1 MLRFSEEMLLLL
13 LDDKGREFADIPMLS
28 FKYAL
33 AGAVLMDLAIEG
45 RIDTDENRLFVTD
58 PTPLG
63 DELLDPT
70 LARIVESPEE
80 HDTRHWVEQVSAQA
94 VDIRER
100 SLARLVERGVLR
112 REDDY
117 FLWMFQTRR
126 YPVINNQ
133 SIQEVK
139 LRIME
144 VLFSNEIP
152 DVRDII
158 IISLAD
164 VCDIFRTLLSRRELQ
179 GVTHRIEQVRKMD
192 LIGRE
197 VSKAVRDIES
207 SLAVAMWPMH

>member
-45 RIDTDENRLFVTD
+45 RIDTDETHLFVTD
-58 PTPLG
+58 PTPLE
-63 DELLDPT
+63 DDLLDPS
-70 LARIVESPEE
+70 LARIVESTED
-80 HDTRHWVEQVSAQA
+80 HDTRYWVEQISAQA
-94 VDIRER
+94 VEIRER
-100 SLARLVERGVLR
+100 SLARLVERGVLQ

-117 FLWMFQTRR
+117 FLWVFQTRR

-179 GVTHRIEQVRKMD
+179 GVTQRIDQVRKMD

>member
-45 RIDTDENRLFVTD
+45 RIDTDETRLFVTD
-58 PTPLG
+58 PTPLE
-63 DELLDPT
+63 DDLLDPS
-70 LARIVESPEE
+70 LARIVESTED
-80 HDTRHWVEQVSAQA
+80 HDTRYWVEQISAQA
-94 VDIRER
+94 VEIRER
-100 SLARLVERGVLR
+100 SLARLVERGVLQ

-117 FLWMFQTRR
+117 FLWVFQTRR

-179 GVTHRIEQVRKMD
+179 GVTQRIDQVRKMD

>member
-33 AGAVLMDLAIEG
+33 AGAVLMDLALAG
-45 RIDTDENRLFVTD
+45 RIDTDAERLFVTD

-63 DELLDPT
+63 DDLLDPT
-70 LARIVESPEE
+70 LARIVESTETY
-80 HDTRHWVEQVSAQA
+80 DTRHWVEQISAQA
-94 VDIRER
+94 VQIRER
-100 SLARLVERGVLR
+100 SLARLVQRGVLR
-112 REDDY
+112 REDDH
-117 FLWMFQTRR
+117 FLWVFQTRR
-126 YPVINNQ
+126 YPVIDNQ
-133 SIQEVK
+133 TIQEVK

>member
-63 DELLDPT
+63 DDLLDPT
-70 LARIVESPEE
+70 LARIVESTEE

-100 SLARLVERGVLR
+100 SLTRLVERGVLR

-144 VLFSNEIP
+144 VLFSDEIP
-152 DVRDII
+152 DARDII
-158 IISLAD
+158 IISLSD
-164 VCDIFRTLLSRRELQ
+164 VCGILNSLLSSRELKTTAQ
-179 GVTHRIEQVRKMD
+179 RVDQVRKMD

-197 VSKAVRDIES
+197 VSETVWDIQS
-207 SLAVAMWPMH
+207 SLAMAMVPMH

>member
-45 RIDTDENRLFVTD
+45 RIDTDETHLFVTD
-58 PTPLG
+58 PTPLE
-63 DELLDPT
+63 DDLLDPS
-70 LARIVESPEE
+70 LARIVESTEDQ
-80 HDTRHWVEQVSAQA
+80 DTRYWVEQISAQA
-94 VDIRER
+94 VEIRER
-100 SLARLVERGVLR
+100 SLARLVERGVLQ

-117 FLWMFQTRR
+117 FLWVFQTRR

-179 GVTHRIEQVRKMD
+179 GVTQRIEQVRKMD

>member
-1 MLRFSEEMLLLL
+1 MLRFSEELLLLL

-45 RIDTDENRLFVTD
+45 RIDTDENHLFVTD
-58 PTPLG
+58 TTPIG
-63 DELLDPT
+63 DDLLDPT
-70 LARIVESPEE
+70 LARIVESTET
-80 HDTRHWVEQVSAQA
+80 HDTRYWVEQTSAQA
-94 VDIRER
+94 VEIRER
-100 SLARLVERGVLR
+100 SLARLVQRGVLR

-117 FLWMFQTRR
+117 FLWVFQTRR

-164 VCDIFRTLLSRRELQ
+164 VCDIFRILLSRRELQ
-179 GVTHRIEQVRKMD
+179 GVTQRIEQVRRMD

-197 VSKAVRDIES
+197 VSRAVRDIES

>member
-70 LARIVESPEE
+70 LARIVESSEE

-112 REDDY
+112 RR
-117 FLWMFQTRR
+117 TT
-126 YPVINNQ
+126 
-133 SIQEVK
+133 
-139 LRIME
+139 
-144 VLFSNEIP
+144 
-152 DVRDII
+152 
-158 IISLAD
+158 
-164 VCDIFRTLLSRRELQ
+164 IFYGCSRRAA
-179 GVTHRIEQVRKMD
+179 TRSSTTSPSRK
-192 LIGRE
+192 
-197 VSKAVRDIES
+197 
-207 SLAVAMWPMH
+207 

>member
-45 RIDTDENRLFVTD
+45 RIDTDETHLFVTD
-58 PTPLG
+58 PTPLE
-63 DELLDPT
+63 DDLLDPS
-70 LARIVESPEE
+70 LVRIVESTET
-80 HDTRHWVEQVSAQA
+80 HDTRYWVEQVSAQA
-94 VDIRER
+94 VEIRER
-100 SLARLVERGVLR
+100 SLARLVERGILQ

-117 FLWMFQTRR
+117 FLWVFQTRR

-179 GVTHRIEQVRKMD
+179 GVTQRIEQVRKMD

>member
-58 PTPLG
+58 PTPLE
-63 DELLDPT
+63 DDLLDPS
-70 LARIVESPEE
+70 LARIVESTEE
-80 HDTRHWVEQVSAQA
+80 HDTRHWVEQISAQA
-94 VDIRER
+94 VEIRER
-100 SLARLVERGVLR
+100 SLARLVQRGVLQ

-117 FLWMFQTRR
+117 FLWVFQTRR

-144 VLFSNEIP
+144 VLFSKEIP

-179 GVTHRIEQVRKMD
+179 GVTQTH
-192 LIGRE
+192 
-197 VSKAVRDIES
+197 
-207 SLAVAMWPMH
+207 

>member
-45 RIDTDENRLFVTD
+45 RIDTDETHLFVTD
-58 PTPLG
+58 KTPLE
-63 DELLDPT
+63 DDLLDPS
-70 LARIVESPEE
+70 LVRIVESTET
-80 HDTRHWVEQVSAQA
+80 HDTRYWVEQVSAQA
-94 VDIRER
+94 VEIRER
-100 SLARLVERGVLR
+100 SLARLVERGILQ

-117 FLWMFQTRR
+117 FLWVFQTRR

-164 VCDIFRTLLSRRELQ
+164 VCDIFRTPAFQARVAGRHP
-179 GVTHRIEQVRKMD
+179 TH
-192 LIGRE
+192 
-197 VSKAVRDIES
+197 
-207 SLAVAMWPMH
+207 

>member
-58 PTPLG
+58 PTPLE
-63 DELLDPT
+63 DDLLDPS
-70 LARIVESPEE
+70 LARIVESAEE
-80 HDTRHWVEQVSAQA
+80 HDTRYWVEQISAQA
-94 VDIRER
+94 VEIRER
-100 SLARLVERGVLR
+100 SLARLVQRGVLQ

-117 FLWMFQTRR
+117 FLWVFQTRR

-179 GVTHRIEQVRKMD
+179 GVSQRIEQVRRMD

>member
-45 RIDTDENRLFVTD
+45 RIDTDETRLFVTD
-58 PTPLG
+58 PTPLE
-63 DELLDPT
+63 DDLLDPS
-70 LARIVESPEE
+70 LARIVESTED
-80 HDTRHWVEQVSAQA
+80 HDTRYWVEQISAQA
-94 VDIRER
+94 VEIREH
-100 SLARLVERGVLR
+100 SLARLVERGVLQ

-117 FLWMFQTRR
+117 FLWVFQTRR

>member
-45 RIDTDENRLFVTD
+45 RIDTDETRLFVTD
-58 PTPLG
+58 PTPL
-63 DELLDPT
+63 DDDLLDPS
-70 LARIVESPEE
+70 LARIVESTED
-80 HDTRHWVEQVSAQA
+80 HDTRYWVEQISAQA
-94 VDIRER
+94 VEIRER
-100 SLARLVERGVLR
+100 SLARLVERGVLQ

-117 FLWMFQTRR
+117 FLWVFQTRR

-179 GVTHRIEQVRKMD
+179 GVSQRIEQVRRMD